1 MSIEPYQISVLIAII
16 LALIELVSFTFIF
29 IGFASGMMVTAIF
42 EYLLGNFSWNRDLLI
57 FSITSLLF
65 IYFYRKYFIKNKQEE
80 KIVDDDVNNY

>member
-29 IGFASGMMVTAIF
+29 IGFASGMIVTAIF

>member
-65 IYFYRKYFIKNKQEE
+65 IFFYRKYFIKNKPEE

>member
-16 LALIELVSFTFIF
+16 LALVELVSFTFIF

-80 KIVDDDVNNY
+80 KIVDVDVNNY